1 MVTDQM
7 LDLFNVDMYKKNN
20 EVEEE
25 GKSNA
30 EDSEKSKKMESLLI
44 LILTK
49 AEKDNV
55 KTLNVSTSITNSF
68 FFY

>member
-49 AEKDNV
+49 PVQSRQRRTMLK
-55 KTLNVSTSITNSF
+55 LSM
-68 FFY
+68 

>member
-7 LDLFNVDMYKKNN
+7 LDLFNVDMIDMYKKNN

-49 AEKDNV
+49 PVQSRQRRTMLK
-55 KTLNVSTSITNSF
+55 LSM
-68 FFY
+68 